1 MNPIHTCDHT
11 AILAQDGGVFQSLPK
26 SIDFCLSTGMGT
38 ESFANPL
45 SRMRGDSHHIMYDV
59 ETMMN
64 ELRSAGFSNVRQAYY
79 SDSEYKEF
87 SEVEDK
93 GRWDFP
99 VNIGF
104 ECIN

>member
-1 MNPIHTCDHT
+1 
-11 AILAQDGGVFQSLPK
+11 
-26 SIDFCLSTGMGT
+26 
-38 ESFANPL
+38 
-45 SRMRGDSHHIMYDV
+45 MYDL
-59 ETMMN
+59 ETMMS
-64 ELRSAGFSNVRQAYY
+64 ELKSSGFASVRQAFFG
-79 SDSEYKEF
+79 DSEYNEF